1 MLETIRMFAPLVCRT
16 PVLLAAVFSL
26 TLASAAAAQDAVKH
40 YILIELKPGADQLAL
55 DRWCLAF
62 HGPENRRAVKAWQ
75 RNYLSYRSY
84 LPSEKAK
91 EKYPIQFGRMTEIHF
106 DSLADFRKTRENSLY
121 GEIDSYT
128 PPPGGWRNN
137 SLFTTTTITAPVN
150 PDELSVSE
158 PTPPKETPYLRWII
172 IFDYPDSVSEKAGDA
187 WWRNHRAKELA
198 AAPGL
203 KRMGFYRSVSD
214 AAPKRRAVE
223 LWFDEMASWEDAF
236 VKPEQTLRSAP
247 WGEPFDDAAM
257 MFVGEN
263 PDIDFVHDKRV
274 VP

>member
-1 MLETIRMFAPLVCRT
+1 MLEIVRIC
-16 PVLLAAVFSL
+16 LLHLCGPFVFLMMS
-26 TLASAAAAQDAVKH
+26 ASPAAAQDAIKH
-40 YILIELKPGADQLAL
+40 YILIDLKPGADQLAL
-55 DRWCLAF
+55 DRWYLAF
-62 HGPENRRAVKAWQ
+62 HAPENRRAVQAWQ

-91 EKYPIQFGRMTEIHF
+91 AKYRFQFGRMTEIQF
-106 DSLADFRKTRENSLY
+106 DSLADFRKARENSLY
-121 GEIDSYT
+121 GDLASYT

-137 SLFTTTTITAPVN
+137 TLFTATTITAPVN
-150 PDELSVSE
+150 PDELPVSA

-172 IFDYPDSVSEKAGDA
+172 IFDYPEGISAKAGDA
-187 WWRNHRAKELA
+187 WWNNHRAKELA

-214 AAPKRRAVE
+214 AAPKKRAVE
-223 LWFDEMASWEDAF
+223 LWFDDMAAWEAVF
-236 VKPEQTLRSAP
+236 ATPEHDLRPAP
-247 WGEPFDDAAM
+247 WGDPFDGAAM

-274 VP
+274 IP